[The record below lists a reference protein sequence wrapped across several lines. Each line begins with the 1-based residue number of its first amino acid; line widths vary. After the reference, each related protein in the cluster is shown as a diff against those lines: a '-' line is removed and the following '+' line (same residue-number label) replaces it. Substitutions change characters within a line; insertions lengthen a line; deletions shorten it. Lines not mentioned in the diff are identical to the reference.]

1 MSWITWSLLGTGL
14 YVLVKKPAAA
24 SEPSPKPSQVT
35 VNVNPAPAAAKPA
48 VIAPA
53 PKTVVKTTT
62 IDGRKYKI
70 TRAGLGIYRVELS
83 SNPNVFYELDQ
94 TGPLR
99 MSEDSAE
106 LTQLKSDLTRFP
118 STLFK

>member
-1 MSWITWSLLGTGL
+1 MNWVTWSLLGTGL
-14 YVLVKKPAAA
+14 YVLVKKPASAA
-24 SEPSPKPSQVT
+24 EVKPPSAVT
-35 VNVNPAPAAAKPA
+35 INVNPTPAPKPA
-48 VIAPA
+48 VVAPA

-62 IDGRKYKI
+62 VDGRKYKI

-94 TGPLR
+94 NGPLR
-99 MSEDSAE
+99 TSEDSAE
-106 LTQLKSDLTRFP
+106 LTQLKSDLSRFP